1 MLNEDADAKPAA
13 AAPQQQQLQ
22 RRNVLCNNYL
32 WVDAPVSGML
42 YSEVSPADYVEEGEV
57 LGTFCDFGGD
67 QLAELVSTVLLS
79 IVILPRDR

>member
-13 AAPQQQQLQ
+13 AAPLQQQQQQQQLQ

-32 WVDAPVSGML
+32 WVDAPVSAML
-42 YSEVSPADYVEEGEV
+42 YSEVSPADYVVEGEV

-79 IVILPRDR
+79 TV

>member
-1 MLNEDADAKPAA
+1 MLNEDKDADAKPAA
-13 AAPQQQQLQ
+13 AAPLQQQQQQLQ

-42 YSEVSPADYVEEGEV
+42 YLEVSPADYVVEGEV

-79 IVILPRDR
+79 TV